1 MVSIF
6 VGSKVKPSF
15 LVEINKKTKEIAVY
29 APDAY
34 SKNEEF
40 YERYSLGKLLIKAKY
55 TEIGFSKKPVPYKKF
70 AHVPSM
76 SVKIRGK
83 VHFL

>member
-1 MVSIF
+1 MSIF

-15 LVEINKKTKEIAVY
+15 LVEMNKKTKEIAVY
-29 APDAY
+29 TPDEY

-55 TEIGFSKKPVPYKKF
+55 TEIAFSKKPAPYKKF
-70 AHVPSM
+70 SHVPSM

-83 VHFL
+83 VYTF